1 MREVTHEADCGS
13 KLSREIRSC
22 LSEVA
27 VGVSK
32 LQISSAIIQDT
43 TSAISDS
50 TATRDKKDL
59 LDKIC
64 SVDYLQQHRD
74 AIVRHQDGTGD
85 WFLQDPKYQ
94 AWISSSRGTLVCPGA
109 PGAGKTI
116 MAALIIEQNLRAA
129 RSARRPVAFMYYN
142 YKAQDQQ
149 TLRHT
154 LETVLRQVVDGLP
167 EVPRSVSKL
176 FSQTPSTDE
185 IKDILRELLKDCE
198 KLVIVTDALDE

>member
-74 AIVRHQDGTGD
+74 AIVRHQDGTEIG
-85 WFLQDPKYQ
+85 FYKTPNIK
-94 AWISSSRGTLVCPGA
+94 RGSLHLVAHLFA
-109 PGAGKTI
+109 PVLPVPEK
-116 MAALIIEQNLRAA
+116 
-129 RSARRPVAFMYYN
+129 RSWP
-142 YKAQDQQ
+142 
-149 TLRHT
+149 
-154 LETVLRQVVDGLP
+154 P
-167 EVPRSVSKL
+167 
-176 FSQTPSTDE
+176 
-185 IKDILRELLKDCE
+185 
-198 KLVIVTDALDE
+198 